1 MTSVKCQAK
10 RSPDFRGASAFTR
23 GTIVAVALAGCLL
36 LALPLSARDKKKD
49 AAPEAAAPAAADL
62 AMPSGWSDNMLEQ
75 LTKGQDTRRTIAV
88 LEFEGA
94 EKFSKLEDLGLTG
107 RSLADMAITYLTNT
121 GKFNVVERSR
131 LDKIMKEQELQLSD
145 QVASQVA
152 EVGRLVGADAVV
164 FGIVTG
170 ASDEVIPKVSFK
182 ILQFKITVDMR
193 CVDASTGKVIYA
205 EQALGQVDKKIIEDS
220 RGNVVSGNINSQ
232 DEYTVAL
239 KQAIGDSVKKIAAKF
254 PLLGYVVSVEG
265 DQVITDVGSTKG
277 VQAGAKFIVFRK
289 GQPIIHPA
297 TGKTIGWSK
306 QIIAA
311 IRIES
316 SEEMMSTGK
325 ILALKDPGQRPQA
338 GDLVILK

>member
-1 MTSVKCQAK
+1 MKIFLTAL
-10 RSPDFRGASAFTR
+10 
-23 GTIVAVALAGCLL
+23 TITLL
-36 LALPLSARDKKKD
+36 PALPLLAWGKKKD
-49 AAPEAAAPAAADL
+49 AAPEGAAPAAAEL
-62 AMPSGWSDNMLEQ
+62 AMPSGWSDNMLDQ

-94 EKFSKLEDLGLTG
+94 EKFHRLADLGLNG

-182 ILQFKITVDMR
+182 ILQFKVTVDMR

-220 RGNVVSGNINSQ
+220 RGKVVSGNINSK
-232 DEYTVAL
+232 DEYSVVL

-254 PLLGYVVSVEG
+254 PLLGYVVSVQGE
-265 DQVITDVGSTKG
+265 QVITDVGSTKG
-277 VQAGAKFIVFRK
+277 VQPGSQFIVFRK

-297 TGKTIGWSK
+297 TGKTLGWSK
-306 QIIAA
+306 QIIAL
-311 IRIES
+311 IQIDS
-316 SEEMMSTGK
+316 SEETMSTGK
-325 ILALKDPGQRPQA
+325 ILALKDAKEKPQA

>member
-1 MTSVKCQAK
+1 MKIASSEKGMAEMLP
-10 RSPDFRGASAFTR
+10 RSWLKIFW
-23 GTIVAVALAGCLL
+23 AVIAIGLL
-36 LALPLSARDKKKD
+36 LALPLLAKDRKKEAK
-49 AAPEAAAPAAADL
+49 PEASGSAVSDL
-62 AMPSGWSDNMLEQ
+62 AMPSGWSDNMLDQ

-94 EKFSKLEDLGLTG
+94 EKFYKLEDLGLTG
-107 RSLADMAITYLTNT
+107 RSLSDMAITYLANT

-131 LDKIMKEQELQLSD
+131 LDKVLKEQELQLSD

-220 RGNVVSGNINSQ
+220 RGHVVSGNINSK
-232 DEYTVAL
+232 DEYSVAL

-265 DQVITDVGSTKG
+265 NQVITDVGSTRG
-277 VQAGAKFIVFRK
+277 VQAGSKFIVFRK
-289 GQPIIHPA
+289 GAQIIHPA
-297 TGKTIGWSK
+297 TGKPIGWSK

-311 IRIES
+311 IQIDS
-316 SEEMMSTGK
+316 SEETMSTGR
-325 ILALKDPGQRPQA
+325 ILALKDANLQPQA
-338 GDLVILK
+338 GDLAILK